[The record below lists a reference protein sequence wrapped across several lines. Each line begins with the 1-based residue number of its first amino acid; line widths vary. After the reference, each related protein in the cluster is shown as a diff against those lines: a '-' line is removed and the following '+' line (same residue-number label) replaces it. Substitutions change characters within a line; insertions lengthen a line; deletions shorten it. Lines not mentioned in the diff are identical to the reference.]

1 MLINCSF
8 IVHSLLWFHSIA
20 GRTCIDVVD
29 NVQQTGDDQ
38 ISIGR
43 TVIVPRLNFTCSGR
57 ITNIRVRILSDGD
70 GTNFPSIQVWRQSST
85 PQLYNLINVVQI
97 ESSHL
102 NNQLTHLEAIISL
115 TGDNRIQF
123 LSGDVIG
130 FYNPSDS
137 GYVTRDI
144 MTLGYVMYVFLGSDD
159 SSLNLNNANFSPDGR
174 QQLIQFTLGKHGD
187 NHF

>member
-1 MLINCSF
+1 MVIHC
-8 IVHSLLWFHSIA
+8 HSIA
-20 GRTCIDVVD
+20 GQTCIDVVD
-29 NVQQTGDDQ
+29 DVQQTGDGQ

-43 TVIVPRLNFTCSGR
+43 TVIVPRLNFTCNGR
-57 ITNIRVRILSDGD
+57 IINIRVRILSDPD
-70 GTNFPSIQVWRQSST
+70 PDNTGTNFPSIQVWRQSST

-123 LSGDVIG
+123 LSRDAIG

-144 MTLGYVMYVFLGSDD
+144 ITPGYVFYFFLGSDD
-159 SSLNLNNANFSPDGR
+159 SSLNLNNANFSADER
-174 QQLIQFTLGKHGD
+174 QPLIQFTLGK
-187 NHF
+187 